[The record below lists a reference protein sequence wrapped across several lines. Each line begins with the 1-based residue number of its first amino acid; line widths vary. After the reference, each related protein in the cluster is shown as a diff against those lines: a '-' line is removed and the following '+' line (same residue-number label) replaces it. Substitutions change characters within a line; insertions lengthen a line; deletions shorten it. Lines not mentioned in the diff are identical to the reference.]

1 MPGRPSMFD
10 RKTGITLLM
19 SFVFSSGAAYCQDGP
34 IKGSVQQ
41 TDVVSQPAYVPEYQA
56 PQMVPTSR
64 PVRPMPPPKPDKTP
78 KPKPQKPVKINS
90 SIQTS
95 APSPVRTPTM
105 TTQAP
110 VQGVLPPQFLGR
122 WQVLGSRG
130 NVEAQ
135 PQYQSGID
143 NIFSMTTSN
152 TWNIQGSPEQG
163 YILNTDTGVSTP
175 LMVESQGNTAILRYQ
190 HPIKN
195 TVAQEALV
203 MQLGPGGAQFEGL
216 ERISI
221 VKQGEPGPRAKVTYK
236 LVGHR
241 Q

>member
-1 MPGRPSMFD
+1 MLD
-10 RKTGITLLM
+10 RKTGLALLILAIAAPA
-19 SFVFSSGAAYCQDGP
+19 SFAQDL
-34 IKGSVQQ
+34 KGGVQK
-41 TDVVSQPAYVPEYQA
+41 TDVIPQPTYVPDYGA
-56 PQMVPTSR
+56 PQMVGPAPT
-64 PVRPMPPPKPDKTP
+64 VRPPVKPAVKPPKPKATIPQQPRVDTRPKTP
-78 KPKPQKPVKINS
+78 VLNTGINTGA
-90 SIQTS
+90 QR
-95 APSPVRTPTM
+95 PMTM
-105 TTQAP
+105 QQP

-122 WQVLGSRG
+122 WQVLGSRSA
-130 NVEAQ
+130 VEAQ

-152 TWNIQGSPEQG
+152 SWTIQGSPEQG
-163 YILNTDTGVSTP
+163 YVLNTDTGVSTP

-195 TVAQEALV
+195 TMAQEALV
-203 MQLGPGGAQFEGL
+203 MQLGPGGAQFDGL

-221 VKQGEPGPRAKVTYK
+221 VKQGEPQPRAKVTYK